1 MMAKNEADVNSKRY
15 LKRFYYTVDQA
26 VDKPFNWK
34 QLIRLLKYLKPY
46 SKTYL
51 PGALIAMLVSTA
63 VRLAVPIII
72 GQVAFNVAIENKDG
86 TMLTYLVLF
95 IGFLYILNYI
105 GNILRIKWVNIL
117 GQNVIY
123 DLRKHLFTH
132 VQRLSHRFFDK
143 RSEGSIL
150 VRIMNDITS

>member
-1 MMAKNEADVNSKRY
+1 GGIMMAKNEADVNSKRY

-34 QLIRLLKYLKPY
+34 QLLRLLQYLKPY
-46 SKTYL
+46 SKNYL

-63 VRLAVPIII
+63 VRLVVPVLI
-72 GQVAFNVAIENKDG
+72 GLVVFNVAINNKD
-86 TMLTYLVLF
+86 TTLLTYLVIF
-95 IGFLYILNYI
+95 IGILYILSYV

-123 DLRKHLFTH
+123 DLREHLFTH

-143 RSEGSIL
+143 R
-150 VRIMNDITS
+150 

>member
-1 MMAKNEADVNSKRY
+1 RQGSYYEYGQLKGGIKVAKREADVKSKRH

-95 IGFLYILNYI
+95 IGFLYILN
-105 GNILRIKWVNIL
+105 
-117 GQNVIY
+117 
-123 DLRKHLFTH
+123 
-132 VQRLSHRFFDK
+132 
-143 RSEGSIL
+143 
-150 VRIMNDITS
+150 